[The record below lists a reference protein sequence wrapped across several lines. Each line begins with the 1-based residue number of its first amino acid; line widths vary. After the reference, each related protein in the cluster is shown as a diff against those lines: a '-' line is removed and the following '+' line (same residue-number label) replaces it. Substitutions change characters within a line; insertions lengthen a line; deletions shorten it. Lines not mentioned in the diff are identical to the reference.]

1 MDKHRVGIV
10 IPAFNESATIS
21 GIVESV
27 SKYGIPIVVDDGSED
42 NTAELSSKSGAVV
55 TSHKK
60 NLGYDEALNSG
71 FKKASEMEVEFII
84 TIDADGQHDP
94 SLLQKFIDTIDSGS
108 DVVVGIRSR
117 RQRLAEHLFAMYTK
131 FRFGIN
137 DPLCGMKAYRTSVY
151 KSQGHFDS
159 FGSVGTEL
167 SIYAA
172 RKGYKITQIEF
183 EVKDRNGK
191 SRFGQVLSGNYKII
205 RAMMYFIS
213 GLK

>member
-94 SLLQKFIDTIDSGS
+94 SLIQKFIDTIDSGS

-117 RQRLAEHLFAMYTK
+117 RQRLQNFVL
-131 FRFGIN
+131 
-137 DPLCGMKAYRTSVY
+137 
-151 KSQGHFDS
+151 
-159 FGSVGTEL
+159 EL
-167 SIYAA
+167 MILYV
-172 RKGYKITQIEF
+172 E
-183 EVKDRNGK
+183 
-191 SRFGQVLSGNYKII
+191 
-205 RAMMYFIS
+205 
-213 GLK
+213 